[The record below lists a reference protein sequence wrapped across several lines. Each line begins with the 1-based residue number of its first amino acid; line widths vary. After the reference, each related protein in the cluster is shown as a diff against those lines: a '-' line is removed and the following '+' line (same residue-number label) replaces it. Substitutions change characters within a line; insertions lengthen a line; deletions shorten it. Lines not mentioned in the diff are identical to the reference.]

1 MFKLNQKKST
11 TDLDENTKIGITL
24 LIFGIFILA
33 SVIFISSISEKNT
46 DESEYTFDLINQGG
60 KFFGGAL
67 VLAGVV
73 LIIKDISNQI
83 SRSKKP

>member
-1 MFKLNQKKST
+1 MFKLNQKKYI

-24 LIFGIFILA
+24 LIFGIFILL
-33 SVIFISSISEKNT
+33 SFIFISSISEENT
-46 DESEYTFDLINQGG
+46 EESEYTYDLINQSG